1 MISGVPPRFPLLP
14 PLPSRNP
21 AFIEEP
27 GAVRLDEALGAWV
40 VSRYDDVAAA
50 LRDTALIIPGTQASN
65 DASHVANAGARA
77 EAHVAVRHASSVALS
92 HDRIDAWSAEMRSS
106 AERMLGALR
115 ASTREAQPI
124 DLAAAFVRPWSHA
137 LAMSVSGISVD
148 TTTER
153 ELIALA
159 REIFLAAAC
168 TTDADAPSAAIAA
181 TAALARRLSSADP
194 VIGVQSFVALTHTL
208 ACALASAWDVLLR
221 HDDVMDRLRTTPSMI
236 PAATDELLRL
246 ASPSRAVFRRAAVE
260 TTVGEQHIPA
270 GARVILMLASANR
283 DPLRFPQ
290 PDRFD
295 VDRNAIGHLGFGRGT
310 HHCAGAQL
318 IRSAVTIATT
328 TLLNTVQGMIP
339 AGDVAMIG
347 GFAIAG
353 VDALP
358 VTLTFTNLEPHACSK
373 L

>member
-1 MISGVPPRFPLLP
+1 MISGVTPRFPLVP

-21 AFIEEP
+21 ALIEEP

-65 DASHVANAGARA
+65 DSSRVANAFART
-77 EAHVAVRHASSVALS
+77 EAHRAVRHASSVALS

-137 LAMSVSGISVD
+137 LAMSVNGISTD
-148 TTTER
+148 PTNEDD
-153 ELIALA
+153 LIALA

-168 TTDADAPSAAIAA
+168 TTDADAPSTAAGA
-181 TAALARRLSSADP
+181 TTALARRLSSADS

-208 ACALASAWDVLLR
+208 PCALASAWDVLLR

-236 PAATDELLRL
+236 SAATDELLRL

-260 TTVGEQHIPA
+260 TTVCEQHIPT

-283 DPLRFPQ
+283 DPLHFPQ

-295 VDRNAIGHLGFGRGT
+295 VNRNSTGHLGFGRGT

-318 IRSAVTIATT
+318 ILSAVTIATSA
-328 TLLNTVQGMIP
+328 LLNTVDAMIP
-339 AGDVAMIG
+339 AGDVTMLG

-358 VTLTFTNLEPHACSK
+358 VTLTFTNLEPHA
-373 L
+373 